1 MRTMRFA
8 ACGMTGGNRNDVRIT
23 AVFREAKEFF
33 PFAAIRFEFP
43 VLPFPAAGGGLFF
56 FEGSGF

>member
-1 MRTMRFA
+1 
-8 ACGMTGGNRNDVRIT
+8 MTGGNRNDVRIT

-56 FEGSGF
+56 LRAPDFETNG